1 MSDTS
6 NRDTRRRGPRPM
18 HRRDDGHDSR
28 DGNAREGNSRD
39 GIRRE
44 GGNSRDGNGPTID
57 RELLAELEREE
68 PLSLAE
74 ELDKAAERV
83 RRVGAA
89 IARDDAQDRNIH
101 IAELQR
107 MSMPELMEAAEKEKL
122 VEI

>member
-6 NRDTRRRGPRPM
+6 NRDTRRGRPRPM
-18 HRRDDGHDSR
+18 HRRDDGHQRDGDSR
-28 DGNAREGNSRD
+28 GNDTRGNDSR
-39 GIRRE
+39 
-44 GGNSRDGNGPTID
+44 GNYRDRNGDTSID

-89 IARDDAQDRNIH
+89 IARDDARME
-101 IAELQR
+101 IAAIRAIESGISFHSFGIGR
-107 MSMPELMEAAEKEKL
+107 GIEGESP
-122 VEI
+122 